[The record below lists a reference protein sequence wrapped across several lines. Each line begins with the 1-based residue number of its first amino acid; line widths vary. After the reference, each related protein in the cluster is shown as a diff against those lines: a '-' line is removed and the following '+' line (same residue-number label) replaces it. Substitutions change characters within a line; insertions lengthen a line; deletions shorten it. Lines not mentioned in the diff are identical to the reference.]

1 MIDYA
6 ITMQLRIDWS
16 ELDSFGHIN
25 NLAILRYAQTARLNY
40 LEALGMMAYHEET
53 GLGPVLASTHCQFRR
68 QLFYPGNVTIRSLVD
83 QVNTT
88 SFHMRHAVLNDA
100 GECCAEMHDVL
111 VMYDFNKKV
120 KHALPQAF
128 REKLEGPGRYRQ
140 ASLQ

>member
-1 MIDYA
+1 VINYA
-6 ITMQLRIDWS
+6 ISMQLRIDWS

-40 LEALGMMAYHEET
+40 LEALGMMRYHEET

-68 QLFYPGNVTIRSLVD
+68 QLFYPGHVTIRSVVD

-100 GECCAEMHDVL
+100 AECAAEMHDVL

-120 KHALPQAF
+120 KHALPQTF

-140 ASLQ
+140 P